1 MRRYPTLSGE
11 TTVVPIIGDPIAQV
25 KSPHGI
31 TALFAER
38 GVNSVV
44 VQLQI
49 AADLIRTLFVGLVA
63 MLALAGGLAFGLGG
77 KEHASRVLDQLR
89 KDISSEK

>member
-1 MRRYPTLSGE
+1 MRRNPTLSGE

-44 VQLQI
+44 VPLQI
-49 AADLIRTLFVGLVA
+49 AAADLDALLTGLTPSASVSPDRVG
-63 MLALAGGLAFGLGG
+63 
-77 KEHASRVLDQLR
+77 
-89 KDISSEK
+89 